1 MRLLVI
7 GGTSFMGPFVVQHLV
22 DAGHEVAVFH
32 RGTTI
37 ARLPTGVGAFRGDRK
52 QLQAHAGALRDFRPD
67 VVIDM
72 ILFTEQDACCAIET
86 FRGVAD
92 RMVVPSSIDVYRACS
107 IFKRTDP
114 GPPVP
119 TPIDEGS
126 PSRLQPFPLR
136 GLIPGME
143 EYDKLLVERAVQ
155 SEPSLPATCLRLP
168 MVYGPG
174 DRLHRL
180 LEFLERMDDGRRYLL
195 MNERMAAWRGSRIYV
210 ENAAA
215 AIARA
220 ATDARATGRIYNV
233 AEAEPLTMRDWAA
246 RLAEVVGWGGEIV
259 LVPPHQLPPH
269 LRAGGMETA
278 QDLVL
283 DSARIRAELGWTEQ
297 VPLAEGLRRSV
308 DWARAHPPPELDAQA
323 FDYSA
328 EDECLA
334 RLRGEGR

>member
-1 MRLLVI
+1 
-7 GGTSFMGPFVVQHLV
+7 
-22 DAGHEVAVFH
+22 
-32 RGTTI
+32 
-37 ARLPTGVGAFRGDRK
+37 
-52 QLQAHAGALRDFRPD
+52 

-72 ILFTEQDACCAIET
+72 ILFTEQDARCAVET
-86 FRGVAD
+86 FRGVAS

-107 IFKRTDP
+107 IFKQTDP

-119 TPIDEGS
+119 SPIDEGS
-126 PSRLQPFPLR
+126 PSRLRPFPLR

-174 DRLHRL
+174 DRFHRL
-180 LEFLERMDDGRRYLL
+180 LEFLKRMDDGRRHLL
-195 MNERMAAWRGSRIYV
+195 MDARVAAWHGSRTYV

-220 ATDARATGRIYNV
+220 ATDARAEGRTYNV
-233 AEAEPLTMRDWAA
+233 AEPETLTMRDWAA
-246 RLAEVVGWGGEIV
+246 RIGEVIGWGGEIV
-259 LVPPHQLPPH
+259 VAPPEQLPPH
-269 LRAGGMETA
+269 LRARGMETA

-283 DSARIRAELGWTEQ
+283 DSGRIRTELGWGEE
-297 VPLAEGLRRSV
+297 VPLAEGLRRSIE
-308 DWARAHPPPELDAQA
+308 WARAHPPEELDAQA

-328 EDECLA
+328 EDEWLA
-334 RLRGEGR
+334 RRKEERRRSS